1 MFVAWEED
9 LTGVLLAIVSIWV
22 SPYAPL
28 KTAQSRCQMNFGIDE
43 DNPRAVG
50 VNLVLG
56 NVQKPLKQNVRVP
69 KSDMVVP
76 ISLWSSR
83 RSSSS

>member
-43 DNPRAVG
+43 DNPGAVG
-50 VNLVLG
+50 VT
-56 NVQKPLKQNVRVP
+56 
-69 KSDMVVP
+69 
-76 ISLWSSR
+76 WC
-83 RSSSS
+83 